1 MRSCSVEFPPIQSLD
16 CARGKPVTGLIL
28 TAALAGVVTV
38 AAQTAQGTWTSKTPM
53 SMARTEVGSAYVNGR
68 IYVIGGGL
76 GTADHSALVQEY
88 DVKADRWRDR
98 APLPME
104 MSHAGVAALNGKV
117 YVVGGFLRNVHLY
130 AQPYGF
136 EYDPARNTWRTLPW
150 MKAARGS
157 VSVVSLN
164 GRIHAIGGRGID
176 RVTVGTHE
184 IYDPA
189 TNRWSEAAPLPQP
202 RDHAP
207 AAVVDGRI

>member
-1 MRSCSVEFPPIQSLD
+1 MRSCSVEFPPMQSLD

-28 TAALAGVVTV
+28 TAALAG
-38 AAQTAQGTWTSKTPM
+38 
-53 SMARTEVGSAYVNGR
+53 
-68 IYVIGGGL
+68 
-76 GTADHSALVQEY
+76 

-136 EYDPARNTWRTLPW
+136 EYDPARNSWRTLPW

-157 VSVVSLN
+157 VSVVALN

-176 RVTVGTHE
+176 RLTVGTHE

-189 TNRWSEAAPLPQP
+189 TNRWTEAAPLPQP

-207 AAVVDGRI
+207 AAAIDGRIHILGGRFDATVENTD